1 MLLDN
6 HLDELA
12 HGASHFPDFPADS
25 VMQFQ
30 RDSAGDAFQ
39 LHSFLAPFSLVFPF
53 GQHKHTPNHPGKLSP
68 TPMNIQGKKPSQ
80 TSQPTMPENRL
91 KRKKAPPC
99 KAGLGSCQALFSY
112 LGSSGTYST
121 MSSSLQSKDLH
132 SLSSVCVVTGRLDWS
147 LCTVAWLMP
156 KVTLKV

>member
-1 MLLDN
+1 MNWPIALPVALISS
-6 HLDELA
+6 LIRLCSSS
-12 HGASHFPDFPADS
+12 GILQ
-25 VMQFQ
+25 VM
-30 RDSAGDAFQ
+30 
-39 LHSFLAPFSLVFPF
+39 PFSSILLSLLFIGFPLWVA
-53 GQHKHTPNHPGKLSP
+53 QAYSKPSITNTNEHS
-68 TPMNIQGKKPSQ
+68 GKKAFTYVTANNAGKTLETQKSPALQ
-80 TSQPTMPENRL
+80 
-91 KRKKAPPC
+91 

-112 LGSSGTYST
+112 LGSSGTYSA

>member
-25 VMQFQ
+25 VVQFQ

-53 GQHKHTPNHPGKLSP
+53 WATQAYS
-68 TPMNIQGKKPSQ
+68 KPSWKAI
-80 TSQPTMPENRL
+80 TNTNEHSGEKAFTNVTTNNAEKPL
-91 KRKKAPPC
+91 KT
-99 KAGLGSCQALFSY
+99 Q
-112 LGSSGTYST
+112 
-121 MSSSLQSKDLH
+121 
-132 SLSSVCVVTGRLDWS
+132 
-147 LCTVAWLMP
+147 
-156 KVTLKV
+156 